1 MQSWCVSNA
10 ASVVSDSSSTLYT
23 TCWPFIE
30 NYYLKIA
37 VTIGIA
43 VAVLIIKALI
53 KIVVVFL
60 AKFQRYKSHN
70 DQSKDII
77 QNLLLT
83 YLFTTVLITILL
95 QASVGNISFKS
106 LISYFINSSY
116 LQENLDKLKEYN
128 DFTPDWYM
136 DIGYQILI
144 TWIVTIVHPCLIM
157 PFVNYLDEC
166 LKTWKAKREEVQ
178 TKMEKIL

>member
-1 MQSWCVSNA
+1 MDTSSYTYTTIQAETNSTILQSWCVSNIA
-10 ASVVSDSSSTLYT
+10 TVVSNPSSSLYT
-23 TCWPFIE
+23 TCE
-30 NYYLKIA
+30 SYLKNYYFKIA

-70 DQSKDII
+70 DQSRDII

-95 QASVGNISFKS
+95 QAEVGDISFKS
-106 LISYFINSSY
+106 IISYFINSSY

-128 DFTPDWYM
+128 DFTSDWYM

-157 PFVNYLDEC
+157 PFINYLD
-166 LKTWKAKREEVQ
+166 
-178 TKMEKIL
+178 